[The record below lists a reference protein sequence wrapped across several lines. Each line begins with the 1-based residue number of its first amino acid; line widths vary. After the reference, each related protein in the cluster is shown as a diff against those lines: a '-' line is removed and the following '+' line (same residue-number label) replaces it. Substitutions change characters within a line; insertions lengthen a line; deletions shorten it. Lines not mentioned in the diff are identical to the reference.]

1 MNKIARTIKLG
12 AAATAIAASAAMVQA
27 PAAQA
32 APVIPAPT
40 AIGDSLGLL
49 GIGCVVSIG
58 NDCVSTPGTTGGGL
72 FYLGPRDGTPPSR
85 YTFFSFN
92 PLIPLALIPV
102 LGPPLAGFFA
112 SLNLEVCIAG
122 LSARIGPY
130 GTISASIGS
139 GC

>member
-1 MNKIARTIKLG
+1 MG
-12 AAATAIAASAAMVQA
+12 AAATAIAASAALVQA

-32 APVIPAPT
+32 VPAIPAPA

-58 NDCVSTPGTTGGGL
+58 NECVSTPGTTGGPL
-72 FYLGPRDGTPPSR
+72 FYLGPRDATPPSR

-92 PLIPLALIPV
+92 PTIPLSLIPI

-112 SLNLEVCIAG
+112 SLNLEICVGG

-130 GTISASIGS
+130 GNISASIGS